1 MTRKNTKPLPSINK
15 VLNHTF
21 DGWDLGECTI
31 RSYLVN
37 LGWSVW
43 VEGEGF
49 SGKRP
54 FGNSGWKWDVYAA
67 LADGDFISYETDEDG
82 YMYKCDEPHGNA
94 IINACFEALANPL
107 FQDGEV

>member
-1 MTRKNTKPLPSINK
+1 MTKKNKKPLPPINQ
-15 VLNHTF
+15 VLNHTYSR
-21 DGWDLGECTI
+21 WDLGECTI
-31 RSYLVN
+31 RSYLIN

-43 VEGEGF
+43 IEEEGF

-67 LADGDFISYETDEDG
+67 LADGGFITAEIDEDG
-82 YMYKCDEPHGNA
+82 YMEECDKAHGNA

-107 FQDGEV
+107 IKSEA